1 MRLNPEPYN
10 NAWAS
15 SAMASPAA
23 FSSVYIAS
31 MYVRRSASTCVAFV
45 CVKEIS
51 PKLDQ
56 GIPEYNLGSLLM
68 RVRGV
73 LARGVSPRDTP
84 AGIPCLRPCLRA
96 RTLTPRMEVTCT
108 RQRVSVSLSHS
119 QAISGGFQC
128 GAHPHDVRVLPV
140 SLLTKILSLRL

>member
-1 MRLNPEPYN
+1 MIERMRLSVWQEPYV
-10 NAWAS
+10 
-15 SAMASPAA
+15 
-23 FSSVYIAS
+23 SVKEPY
-31 MYVRRSASTCVAFV
+31 V